1 MANNNFDDTVW
12 QGIKKPCQ
20 LPNKTIKKHIKKVND
35 NYNTV
40 NKLIIIVNN
49 FIKLLLLI
57 NLLVISSKFL

>member
-12 QGIKKPCQ
+12 QGIEKPCQ
-20 LPNKTIKKHIKKVND
+20 VSNKTIKKHIKKVND
-35 NYNTV
+35 NYNTI
-40 NKLIIIVNN
+40 NKLLIIINN